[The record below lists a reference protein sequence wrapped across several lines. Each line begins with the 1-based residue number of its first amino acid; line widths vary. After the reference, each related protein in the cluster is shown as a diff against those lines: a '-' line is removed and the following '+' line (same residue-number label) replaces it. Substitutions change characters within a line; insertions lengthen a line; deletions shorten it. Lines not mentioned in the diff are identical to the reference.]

1 MLRHYRTGCDCE
13 AAPLQSAFCGA
24 LRFVYILRRRW
35 LCLSA
40 NRNFRALHG
49 GACRRARGG
58 KCDGGEIK
66 NNAHQVLSTAG
77 IEAVK
82 NPLSH
87 AYDSFRRD
95 SSTCKQGEPI
105 TEAYCLG
112 AQRTKKS
119 RAQNEHGI
127 FLSYIQPITSA
138 PVLGFFSPLSA
149 AAAPILITTVSP
161 LGSGTG
167 FGSSTTEAARETSV
181 SPT

>member
-1 MLRHYRTGCDCE
+1 MLRHYHTGCDCE

-49 GACRRARGG
+49 GARRGARGG
-58 KCDGGEIK
+58 KRDGGEIK
-66 NNAHQVLSTAG
+66 NNAPQILSAAG

-95 SSTCKQGEPI
+95 SSPCKQGEPI

-112 AQRTKKS
+112 AKRTK
-119 RAQNEHGI
+119 N
-127 FLSYIQPITSA
+127 
-138 PVLGFFSPLSA
+138 PVLKMSTGFFY
-149 AAAPILITTVSP
+149 LIFS
-161 LGSGTG
+161 
-167 FGSSTTEAARETSV
+167 R
-181 SPT
+181 